1 MNRKALWLLGA
12 FAACAAPAFAHHGTL
27 ISYDRAKQWTKEV
40 VVTRFNYANPHP
52 QIFFDVPAEGAAAVA
67 WAGEL
72 LPNPA
77 ALVRNGWTKARSVE
91 ALKPGTR
98 IKITIAP
105 AKAGGEVGLVLRMT
119 DLAGND
125 VVTDGTPAPPAGPP
139 PSPAAT
145 AAPSR

>member
-1 MNRKALWLLGA
+1 MKRKAPWLFAAL
-12 FAACAAPAFAHHGTL
+12 AACAAPALAHHGTL

-52 QIFFDVPAEGAAAVA
+52 QIFFDVPAEGAEAAA

-119 DLAGND
+119 DLEGND
-125 VVTDGTPAPPAGPP
+125 VVTDGTPAPPAGGPP
-139 PSPAAT
+139 PPV
-145 AAPSR
+145 AAPGP